1 MISKRP
7 NEKLFTIRK
16 MQIKATIT
24 SYLPI
29 RVTIIKKLKDTNS
42 STEIGIAVT
51 E

>member
-1 MISKRP
+1 
-7 NEKLFTIRK
+7 
-16 MQIKATIT
+16 MQIKEGYDKDIT

-29 RVTIIKKLKDTNS
+29 RVAIFKKLKDTNS